1 MRQKT
6 VRPPCASVEGS
17 DMKIV
22 PTETACL
29 GVGVRVAAGAK
40 SQIVSEGNSPA
51 AKTTVRFRH
60 AKLLQVRDLEEG
72 GRCRVM
78 VREHDVLSRQ
88 EQRDDPGHIID
99 LSPPNWTGSQSSFLA
114 QRDEDGRVPLLVSP
128 HPHTS
133 VHDVGHGVRGVL
145 IGLQR
150 RSVGVDPYCM
160 TSNHCWSTHSDATAK
175 ASLWRPSRRQAEN
188 TTASWG

>member
-1 MRQKT
+1 MSRRRSASSGRWEVPNRVKRKLPRRQTK
-6 VRPPCASVEGS
+6 
-17 DMKIV
+17 
-22 PTETACL
+22 
-29 GVGVRVAAGAK
+29 
-40 SQIVSEGNSPA
+40 
-51 AKTTVRFRH
+51 VRFRH

-72 GRCRVM
+72 GRCRIM
-78 VREHDVLSRQ
+78 VSEQDVLSRQ
-88 EQRDDPGHIID
+88 EQRDDPGHID

-160 TSNHCWSTHSDATAK
+160 TSNHRWVDAQ
-175 ASLWRPSRRQAEN
+175 RRHCKGELMEAEPEAGGEHN
-188 TTASWG
+188 GLLGLRGAPKEHLLTVGSGGGIPCTRQ